1 MFNFLFGVFVGIFLV
16 TAGASGVSRVID
28 NGVKSVQTEI
38 REKVKE

>member
-1 MFNFLFGVFVGIFLV
+1 MINFFVGVFVGIFLT
-16 TAGASGVSRVID
+16 TAGTSGITKMID